1 MVSSSGIV
9 KRIRLGDECLTY
21 CGRCK
26 EERQHQVSALDSQGQ
41 IEQVTCRTCHYS
53 HLYRANRPNKQQKV
67 VVRTPAR
74 QALRSQGRSA
84 RDEHDLPE
92 TGETRD
98 YSPSES
104 YATGELISHPKFG
117 AGRVVTARAGK
128 IDVRF
133 GREVRTLLHAG

>member
-1 MVSSSGIV
+1 MISSLGIV

-26 EERQHQVSALDSQGQ
+26 EDRLHQVSALNSQGQ
-41 IEQVTCRTCHYS
+41 IEQVTCRTCHHS

-67 VVRTPAR
+67 MARTPAR
-74 QALRSQGRSA
+74 HSLRSQGGSA
-84 RDEHDLPE
+84 RDVHNLPD
-92 TGETRD
+92 TGEARG

-104 YATGELISHPKFG
+104 YATGDLISHPKFG
-117 AGRVVTARAGK
+117 AGQVVTARAGK